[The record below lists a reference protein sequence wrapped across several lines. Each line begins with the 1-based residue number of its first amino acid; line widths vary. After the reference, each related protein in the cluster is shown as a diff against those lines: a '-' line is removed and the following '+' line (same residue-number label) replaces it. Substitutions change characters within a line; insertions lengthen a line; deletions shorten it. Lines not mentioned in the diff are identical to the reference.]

1 MARATTVVI
10 ASNDCA
16 CDPLRIKC
24 DSSAGALDGLGK
36 RGTSV
41 GIVNHG
47 RADDEPEGLAQNLA
61 SSKFCDIGR
70 RRTLARDGASAVGA
84 RMGSALVHQTRSGTS
99 CASTARIM
107 TERSDGVILADAH
120 GVERWTSPTTQG
132 MARDVP
138 ERSEEAARPV
148 TCPVAAG

>member
-16 CDPLRIKC
+16 CDPLRIKR

-36 RGTSV
+36 RGMSV

-47 RADDEPEGLAQNLA
+47 RADDEPEADAGTGW
-61 SSKFCDIGR
+61 SER
-70 RRTLARDGASAVGA
+70 RRREDRKRVGSPA
-84 RMGSALVHQTRSGTS
+84 TQRNVVRGQAGIV
-99 CASTARIM
+99 
-107 TERSDGVILADAH
+107 TERSDGAIPADAH

-138 ERSEEAARPV
+138 ERSEDVARPV

>member
-16 CDPLRIKC
+16 GDPLRIKC

-41 GIVNHG
+41 GIANHG
-47 RADDEPEGLAQNLA
+47 RAGDEPEGLAQNLA

-70 RRTLARDGASAVGA
+70 RRTLARDGASREAA
-84 RMGSALVHQTRSGTS
+84 RMGRASVHQPH
-99 CASTARIM
+99 
-107 TERSDGVILADAH
+107 D
-120 GVERWTSPTTQG
+120 VERWTSPTTQG

-138 ERSEEAARPV
+138 ERSEDAARPV
-148 TCPVAAG
+148 TCPVAGGKR